1 MPEKGMQDAST
12 KSQSFVGSGSFAISV
27 DSGEDLGVDAN
38 PDHPGIDSSDDD
50 STDDDKL
57 PRPRSLSY
65 KGRSMRG
72 KRAKRASRTTS
83 DRRTDENVQT
93 ANSGRA
99 NYKYDQKA
107 VLIIATALLNNA
119 RANQVYAK
127 LNDDVASSRGVP
139 SQNGVAQFCT
149 RMTKL
154 SVQVATKFEQ
164 LSDKQWLMSESG
176 DDDDV
181 LSEELACAFT
191 PLLKSVCAK
200 DAAWQGEL
208 SIKLVR
214 ALVKLGK
221 AKLEKQAETAAAALR
236 ASQEQEQMVAVEQSA
251 LKAAARR
258 SPRRSHHECCHQTG
272 RHLLHHAGC
281 TSPFLRA
288 KRSRKATQARHLS
301 GAPRTH
307 WKTLS
312 NRWKLWTSTTKP
324 RSRPSRRVKCSSKS
338 RFNTWPPLSA
348 TWSIGSLDH
357 SDLATQKQIGVS
369 QHPTLVIYSPFD
381 ACSLCVRRL
390 LVLDKMRA

>member
-127 LNDDVASSRGVP
+127 LNDDVVSSRGVP

-258 SPRRSHHECCHQTG
+258 SPASLSPRMLPPNWAPPAASRRMHESFSESETFSQSNASATSLRRSKNALEDAVEQVEIVDVDYKTKIKALASSQVQLQEQIQ
-272 RHLLHHAGC
+272 HL
-281 TSPFLRA
+281 
-288 KRSRKATQARHLS
+288 ATAV
-301 GAPRTH
+301 
-307 WKTLS
+307 S
-312 NRWKLWTSTTKP
+312 NLVNRQS
-324 RSRPSRRVKCSSKS
+324 
-338 RFNTWPPLSA
+338 
-348 TWSIGSLDH
+348 GSL
-357 SDLATQKQIGVS
+357 
-369 QHPTLVIYSPFD
+369 
-381 ACSLCVRRL
+381 
-390 LVLDKMRA
+390 